1 MSFPAPKYNLLFL
14 AALLC
19 PYLAMTQKLTY
30 NVKDFR
36 KTIHAN
42 KDIEYIS
49 SMGRLNNLK
58 QQTSVFLPYTL
69 EAKIAPPYLVFARQA
84 NRNASL
90 FNHIVVA
97 FEPSITLRINND
109 QMRSFY
115 ISPPNYMPQLTC
127 YQLLGKA
134 NPNNIN
140 YTSIGLAHYSNGQA
154 ARFYLPN
161 TNTIN
166 TRDGNFST
174 NFLKLDYTKVLP
186 VPIFSQSPNTDLMM
200 NVGFRWDVSYWEEKL
215 ALEKYGYYR
224 VFTRLQAKINHLE
237 AIGAKPR
244 MKNDNSA
251 FENHLESWD
260 ATLRLENACVLDKG
274 AADIFSTEATL
285 LVHYEQMSNISFMLK
300 YYRGRDYMNINFKS
314 KIAYTHF
321 GISMAIDK

>member
-1 MSFPAPKYNLLFL
+1 MSSL
-14 AALLC
+14 
-19 PYLAMTQKLTY
+19 
-30 NVKDFR
+30 
-36 KTIHAN
+36 
-42 KDIEYIS
+42 
-49 SMGRLNNLK
+49 GRLNNLK

-69 EAKIAPPYLVFARQA
+69 EAKIAPLYLVFIRQA
-84 NRNASL
+84 SRNARL
-90 FNHIVVA
+90 FNHTMLA

-109 QMRSFY
+109 KARSFY
-115 ISPPNYMPQLTC
+115 ISPPNYMPQLTL
-127 YQLLGKA
+127 YQLLGVA
-134 NPNNIN
+134 NPNHIN
-140 YTSIGLAHYSNGQA
+140 YMSVGLAHYSNGQA

-161 TNTIN
+161 TTTIN

-186 VPIFSQSPNTDLMM
+186 IPIFSQYPNTDLMM
-200 NVGFRWDVSYWEEKL
+200 NVGFRWDLSYWEEKL
-215 ALEKYGYYR
+215 AIEKYGYYR

-237 AIGAKPR
+237 AMGAKPQ
-244 MKNDNSA
+244 MKNDNAA

-285 LVHYEQMSNISFMLK
+285 LIHYEQMSNISFMLK

-321 GISMAIDK
+321 GISMAIDR